1 MLPFKHNTKRKSNR
15 SSICQSVG
23 KNKKLEST
31 LKTSSCV
38 GFIVFLLIFFPIM
51 YSLERE
57 KNIKTEDKKL
67 KADELR
73 YMPSSITDLKIDSWT
88 ELRPTGNTKCA
99 RGTPFAFFV
108 KRGKSIEKIIVEFRG
123 GGACWSKETCGLQ
136 TATFSETA
144 EGSRASIRDMPS
156 NSPPKN
162 GQPGDSKYT
171 YPYRGIGDVDS
182 HFEEYTHI
190 LYHIAQE
197 ICIGAIVLCNTQ
209 NH

>member
-1 MLPFKHNTKRKSNR
+1 
-15 SSICQSVG
+15 
-23 KNKKLEST
+23 
-31 LKTSSCV
+31 
-38 GFIVFLLIFFPIM
+38 M

-123 GGACWSKETCGLQ
+123 GGACWSKETCRLQ
-136 TATFSETA
+136 TSTFSETA
-144 EGSRASIRDMPS
+144 EGQRASFRDTPS
-156 NSPPKN
+156 KPPKMIIPAIQN
-162 GQPGDSKYT
+162 ILTRTVESGMSI
-171 YPYRGIGDVDS
+171 RILRN
-182 HFEEYTHI
+182 THI
-190 LYHIAQE
+190 YVPYCTGDLH
-197 ICIGAIVLCNTQ
+197 
-209 NH
+209 

>member
-1 MLPFKHNTKRKSNR
+1 MAIAVTWAYLCGTFVFMSLLAGFGPESVSHETDPAKRKCCLVSIIPEQKSNR

-57 KNIKTEDKKL
+57 KNIKTEDKKV

-99 RGTPFAFFV
+99 RGTP
-108 KRGKSIEKIIVEFRG
+108 
-123 GGACWSKETCGLQ
+123 
-136 TATFSETA
+136 
-144 EGSRASIRDMPS
+144 
-156 NSPPKN
+156 
-162 GQPGDSKYT
+162 
-171 YPYRGIGDVDS
+171 S
-182 HFEEYTHI
+182 HF
-190 LYHIAQE
+190 L
-197 ICIGAIVLCNTQ
+197 
-209 NH
+209 